1 MSNALTTEKKRV
13 TQLPGRNELWQVVAT
28 SKKSDTA
35 SLTSASDMLKFQ
47 KQVLDIVKQRQDIEI
62 KGARF
67 VQQQME
73 KRERALKSQ
82 KGDGGT
88 NISDLIKTSR
98 VSISGGGIDFMPLVG
113 KLTGV
118 LGELSTPIT
127 AATGAILLLEQAAQH
142 AAAEMRAFRA
152 AQLTS
157 GGTQYEVAV
166 GRGIGRYV
174 GMSGEDVAKSAR
186 SFADRIT
193 SDPYAQSTANR
204 LGISPDMP
212 GPNGKIDKLEG
223 LLRFIDKLRQLSD
236 AEAIRAA
243 RATGTE
249 DFLPLRDLTDRN
261 YEALKAV
268 SRAGGAAM
276 TPENLMRQANRDAGN
291 QLRNQMGQDIYDGM
305 GRAFRN
311 DVDAIGRH
319 LIPGMGEAGA
329 QSDREMA
336 EMQRRR
342 QSQNGGDRHTTALEE
357 NNGHLSSLNQIL
369 RQGMYGGGER
379 ARGAVPGAVIGAGWA
394 TKQYLAQSHALGAF
408 SL

>member
-127 AATGAILLLEQAAQH
+127 AATGRLAAG
-142 AAAEMRAFRA
+142 AGGATRGGGNAGV
-152 AQLTS
+152 S
-157 GGTQYEVAV
+157 GSATHQRWTQYEVAV

-186 SFADRIT
+186 SIADRIT

-223 LLRFIDKLRQLSD
+223 LLQFIDQLRQLSD

-243 RATGTE
+243 RATGKRFSATTR
-249 DFLPLRDLTDRN
+249 L
-261 YEALKAV
+261 
-268 SRAGGAAM
+268 
-276 TPENLMRQANRDAGN
+276 
-291 QLRNQMGQDIYDGM
+291 DGSE
-305 GRAFRN
+305 
-311 DVDAIGRH
+311 
-319 LIPGMGEAGA
+319 L
-329 QSDREMA
+329 
-336 EMQRRR
+336 
-342 QSQNGGDRHTTALEE
+342 
-357 NNGHLSSLNQIL
+357 
-369 RQGMYGGGER
+369 
-379 ARGAVPGAVIGAGWA
+379 
-394 TKQYLAQSHALGAF
+394 
-408 SL
+408 